1 MKFIT
6 TFFYLLIFTF
16 TLFAQKTDE
25 VLATANGQKFTS
37 KDLTPIVSETFEN
50 LPKTIAETRKALLEQ
65 QISDILLET
74 EVNARKLTIEKLI
87 ETDVTNKVPAPT
99 DKEIQTIYDANR
111 AEIGSKTLA
120 AVRPQIVA
128 FLKREAEE
136 KALPEYLSNLKVK
149 YKVALG
155 RDVNAPNLKPFD
167 TLAMVNG
174 KPILVENFEAK
185 IKVRLY
191 DIEVNIYDRVR
202 ESLEQAVYSAL
213 VSAEAKSQNIE
224 ASDLIA
230 REITDKMREFSDEER
245 GQLENALRDRL
256 FKKYN
261 AKFLLKEPAP
271 IVQNVSTDN
280 QPFQGKQNAPV
291 TVVMFTDFQCPACSA
306 VHPVLK
312 KVLAEYG
319 DKIRFVVRDF
329 PLTNIHENAFRAAL
343 AANAANAQGKFF
355 EYADLLYKNQTALDV
370 ASLKKYAAD
379 LGLNQK
385 QFDLDLTSE
394 KFAADVRKDLAD
406 GKIYGI
412 TGTPTIYVNG
422 VKVRTLS
429 AESFRN
435 AVEKALKKV
444 VRSQKSES
452 SIIGFST
459 GYWLLTTDY

>member
-6 TFFYLLIFTF
+6 TFFFLLIFTF

-25 VLATANGQKFTS
+25 VLATANGQKFTT
-37 KDLTPIVSETFEN
+37 KDLAPEAREAFEN
-50 LPKTIAETRKALLEQ
+50 LPKTVSEMRKALLEE
-65 QISDILLET
+65 QIAET
-74 EVNARKLTIEKLI
+74 LFEAEAGARKLTIEKLI
-87 ETDVTNKVPAPT
+87 ETEVTNKVSAPT
-99 DKEIQTIYDANR
+99 DKEIQAVYEANR
-111 AEIGSKTLA
+111 AAVGNKTLA
-120 AVRPQIVA
+120 EVRPQIVA
-128 FLKREAEE
+128 FLRREPEQ
-136 KALPEYLSNLKVK
+136 KALLEYLSNLKIK
-149 YKVALG
+149 YKTTLG
-155 RDVNAPNLKPFD
+155 KDVNAPNLKPFE
-167 TLAMVNG
+167 TLATAGG
-174 KPILVENFEAK
+174 KPILVESFEAK
-185 IKVRLY
+185 NKLKLY
-191 DIEVNIYDRVR
+191 DLKADIYAQVR
-202 ESLEQAVYSAL
+202 DALEQAIYSAL
-213 VSAEAKSQNIE
+213 VATEAKSQNIE

-230 REITDKMREFSDEER
+230 HEITDKMREFSGEER
-245 GQLENALRDRL
+245 GQLENALREKL

-271 IVQNVSTDN
+271 IAQNVSTAN

-355 EYADLLYKNQTALDV
+355 EYADVLYKNQTALDI

-394 KFAADVRKDLAD
+394 KFAADIRKDLAD

-412 TGTPTIYVNG
+412 TATPTIYVNG

-435 AVEKALKKV
+435 AVEKALKK
-444 VRSQKSES
+444 
-452 SIIGFST
+452 
-459 GYWLLTTDY
+459 